1 MDSVAKGRGVR
12 VTPLFLREPTDHAD
26 LALLWEKG
34 RRYTSS
40 RFGCLQRWSKLLL
53 QRRSSEERKSIRN
66 NRTWVLATLR
76 ITAQIR
82 AWGSCDRRLVLRA
95 ELLDSMPQ
103 FPSFHLHVLTLPSF
117 YGVSRP

>member
-1 MDSVAKGRGVR
+1 MDSVAKGRGIR
-12 VTPLFLREPTDHAD
+12 VTPLFLGESMDHAD

-34 RRYTSS
+34 RRYTS

-66 NRTWVLATLR
+66 NRMWASATLR